1 MVSKVRRGSFQ
12 NTRECYTFFMF
23 AFFPNAIGALV
34 GIFLALLLAA
44 NLSDMEIVPVKEPPR
59 EEVSFED
66 ILPEKTVT
74 YLKEGLDV
82 AELHAVT
89 ETVAATTTDKSEAVA
104 PPSASL
110 PPPPVPKPEPK
121 KIAPSEPTKTLTLS
135 ATVLNA
141 LVREATVN
149 IFCTLRGEI
158 DAASGSGVIIDNR
171 GIVLTNAHVA
181 QYFLLDTRHGEEFV
195 QCAIRTGSPAEKSF
209 SGELLYIPS
218 AWIETH
224 AANIAENERK
234 EKEGDTGE
242 HDYALVRIV
251 LPAGEATSS
260 LSALPPAY
268 DGKGLAK
275 AESVLVAS
283 YPAGFLG
290 AQAIQKNLWQI
301 SSFTSIKELYRFATT
316 SSGLVDIFSVPG
328 TIGAQEG
335 SSGGAL
341 ARAEDGTL
349 LGVVVTRSMGDTTGE
364 RDLFSLSI
372 PYINADIATDLK
384 KTLQEFL
391 ASDIDAYQ
399 EWFNTNV
406 RPRLKERL
414 MREIEG

>member
-1 MVSKVRRGSFQ
+1 MLSSFL
-12 NTRECYTFFMF
+12 
-23 AFFPNAIGALV
+23 NAIGALI

-44 NLSDMEIVPVKEPPR
+44 HFAEREVTPMKEPPR
-59 EEVSFED
+59 EEISFEN

-89 ETVAATTTDKSEAVA
+89 ETIAATTTDKSEVGA
-104 PPSASL
+104 PPIASTPL
-110 PPPPVPKPEPK
+110 PPATKPEFLEVEPL
-121 KIAPSEPTKTLTLS
+121 KIAPTKTPALS

-141 LVREATVN
+141 LVRETTVN
-149 IFCTLRGEI
+149 IFCTLQGEI

-171 GIVLTNAHVA
+171 GIILTNAHVA
-181 QYFLLDTRHGEEFV
+181 QYFLLDTRGGEEFV
-195 QCAIRTGSPAEKSF
+195 RCAIRTGSPAEKSF

-218 AWIETH
+218 AWIEAH

-251 LPAGEATSS
+251 LPTEEATSS
-260 LSALPPAY
+260 LPALSPAY

-275 AESVLVAS
+275 TEPIIVAS

-290 AQAIQKNLWQI
+290 AQSIQKNLWQI

-328 TIGAQEG
+328 TIGTQEG

-349 LGVVVTRSMGDTTGE
+349 LGVVVTRSIGDTTGE

-391 ASDIDAYQ
+391 ASDIIAYQ
-399 EWFNTNV
+399 EWFNENV

-414 MREIEG
+414 LNEIEK

>member
-1 MVSKVRRGSFQ
+1 
-12 NTRECYTFFMF
+12 MF
-23 AFFPNAIGALV
+23 SFFPNAIGAFI

-44 NLSDMEIVPVKEPPR
+44 NLGAPEIIPVKESPR
-59 EEVSFED
+59 EEISFED

-74 YLKEGLDV
+74 YLKEGIDTKELYAV
-82 AELHAVT
+82 AELIAS
-89 ETVAATTTDKSEAVA
+89 TTSNAGEA
-104 PPSASL
+104 PPSLVASVT
-110 PPPPVPKPEPK
+110 PPPAPKPEPK
-121 KIAPSEPTKTLTLS
+121 KSAPLEPPKAPALS

-181 QYFLLDTRHGEEFV
+181 QYFLLDTRGGEEFV

-209 SGELLYIPS
+209 LGELLYIPS
-218 AWIETH
+218 AWIEAH
-224 AANIAENERK
+224 AANITKNGNK

-242 HDYALVRIV
+242 HDYAIVRIV
-251 LPAGEATSS
+251 LPTGEASSS
-260 LSALPPAY
+260 LPALSPAY
-268 DGKGLAK
+268 EGKGLAK
-275 AESVLVAS
+275 AESVIVAS

-290 AQAIQKNLWQI
+290 AQSIQKNLWQI

-316 SSGLVDIFSVPG
+316 SQGLVDIFSIPG

-341 ARAEDGTL
+341 ARAEDGAL
-349 LGVVVTRSMGDTTGE
+349 LGVIVTRSRGDTTDE

-384 KTLQEFL
+384 KTLREFL
-391 ASDIDAYQ
+391 ASDILAYQ
-399 EWFNTNV
+399 EWFNANV

-414 MREIEG
+414 MKEIEK